1 LQSQS
6 TRSRDGYIYAVASAA
21 TAGLLPIFSKLLLV
35 SMKPLAISGVAFLV
49 AGLMFV
55 PFKPKERPTRVSGPW
70 LLLTGLVGAAL
81 GPVLYITGVGQ
92 TAAVNAALLAN
103 AEVFFTAVIAIIV
116 FRERLKRVQLLESI
130 IVIAGIVVVTTGLE
144 FGQFQLAQGL
154 AGNLLILGASLVWA
168 VDNNIMRIVGERF
181 GPRFVAKFRNMIG
194 GGLVLVFLLA
204 TSSVV
209 VPLSAIPLLLLYG
222 VDIGIATL
230 TFMASLVRIG
240 TVHTML
246 VFTTTS
252 VFGSVFAVIFLAET
266 VSLVQVLGGALIL
279 FGVVLIER
287 TGRN

>member
-1 LQSQS
+1 
-6 TRSRDGYIYAVASAA
+6 
-21 TAGLLPIFSKLLLV
+21 
-35 SMKPLAISGVAFLV
+35 MKPLAISGVTFLV
-49 AGLMFV
+49 AGLMFI

-70 LLLTGLVGAAL
+70 LILTGLVGAAL

-103 AEVFFTAVIAIIV
+103 AEVFFTALIAFIV

-130 IVIAGIVVVTTGLE
+130 LVVAGIVVVTTGLD

-168 VDNNIMRIVGERF
+168 VDNNIMRIVGEKF
-181 GPRFVAKFRNMIG
+181 GPMFVAKFRNMIG
-194 GGLVLVFLLA
+194 GGLVLVFLLV
-204 TSSVV
+204 TSSVA
-209 VPLSAIPLLLLYG
+209 VPLSTIPLLLLYG
-222 VDIGIATL
+222 VDIGLATL

-252 VFGSVFAVIFLAET
+252 VFGSVFAVAFLAET
-266 VSLVQVLGGALIL
+266 VSVVQVLGGALIL

-287 TGRN
+287 TGRNRVPRSNLKSNPNRLDADVRS

>member
-1 LQSQS
+1 M
-6 TRSRDGYIYAVASAA
+6 
-21 TAGLLPIFSKLLLV
+21 LLV
-35 SMKPLAISGVAFLV
+35 SMKPLAISGVTFLV
-49 AGLMFV
+49 AGLMFI

-70 LLLTGLVGAAL
+70 LILTGLVGAAL

-103 AEVFFTAVIAIIV
+103 AEVFFTALIAFIV

-130 IVIAGIVVVTTGLE
+130 LVVAGIVVVTTGLD

-168 VDNNIMRIVGERF
+168 VDNNIMRIVGEKF
-181 GPRFVAKFRNMIG
+181 GPMFVAKFRNMIG
-194 GGLVLVFLLA
+194 GGLVLVFLLV
-204 TSSVV
+204 TSSVA
-209 VPLSAIPLLLLYG
+209 VPLSTIPLLLLYG
-222 VDIGIATL
+222 VDIGLATL

-252 VFGSVFAVIFLAET
+252 VFGSVFAVAFLAET
-266 VSLVQVLGGALIL
+266 VSVVQVLGGALIL

-287 TGRN
+287 TGRNRVPRSNLKSNPNRLDADVRS